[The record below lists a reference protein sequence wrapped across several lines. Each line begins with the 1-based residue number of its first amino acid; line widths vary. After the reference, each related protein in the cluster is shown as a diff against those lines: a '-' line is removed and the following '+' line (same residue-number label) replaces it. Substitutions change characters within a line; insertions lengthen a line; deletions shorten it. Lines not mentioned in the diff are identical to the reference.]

1 MPRGLVALFALLE
14 AFLVVAIGLLGP
26 VLFGIV
32 AWISLSGFTT
42 TPLGLWQLSVQVWAL
57 GHGVPLQVTL
67 EGSSAVLTD
76 ELASFSLS
84 LAPFLFAMITAVRGH
99 RAGRRLPE
107 SSEATFIIGV
117 LVAGV
122 GGFAALVLLS
132 GRTETVDFD
141 VVTGALRVVAPFVLG
156 LVLGWRPWLE
166 ERMSRN
172 SLGSV
177 LDRWRD
183 EMSVAVRIA
192 GFTLAGVVAVA
203 GVTLAVLVVTGY
215 ATMVSLYESLHAG
228 IAGGFV
234 VTAAQ
239 IAFVP
244 VAVVWMVAWFAGPGF
259 ALGSGAVV
267 SPFATTVGA
276 VPAIPLLG
284 IIPESTVV
292 GGWVTIIPGL
302 IALVAAARFSPWIA
316 SHGRVFNPGSA
327 ADVGRVAITAVVA
340 ATVVGSVAAVVGSYA
355 SGSAGAGRFG
365 LVGIDP
371 VLVALVLA
379 GGVLAGSFVGLF
391 AGKIVGDSTVKRTDG
406 NAPTPSR

>member
-26 VLFGIV
+26 FLFGIV

-57 GHGVPLQVTL
+57 GHGVPLQVSL
-67 EGSSAVLTD
+67 GGSSAVLTD

-84 LAPFLFAMITAVRGH
+84 LAPFLFAIITALLGR

-107 SSEATFIIGV
+107 SRQATFIIGV

-122 GGFAALVLLS
+122 AGFAALVLVS
-132 GRTETVDFD
+132 GRSETVDFD
-141 VVTGALRVVAPFVLG
+141 VLTGALRVAAPFVFG
-156 LVLGWRPWLE
+156 LVMGWRPWLE
-166 ERMSRN
+166 GRLSRN

-177 LDRWRD
+177 LYRWRD
-183 EMSVAVRIA
+183 EMGVAVRIA
-192 GFTLAGVVAVA
+192 GFTLAGVVAIA
-203 GVTLAVLVVTGY
+203 GATLAALVVVGY
-215 ATMVSLYESLHAG
+215 ATVVSLYESLHAG
-228 IAGGFV
+228 IVGGFV
-234 VTAAQ
+234 ITAAQ
-239 IAFVP
+239 MAFIP

-259 ALGSGAVV
+259 AIGSGAVV

-327 ADVGRVAITAVVA
+327 ADVGRVAITAVA
-340 ATVVGSVAAVVGSYA
+340 AAVVVGLVSVVVGSYA

-365 LVGIDP
+365 MVGIDL

>member
-1 MPRGLVALFALLE
+1 VPRGLVALFALLE
-14 AFLVVAIGLLGP
+14 AFLVVAIGLLCP
-26 VLFGIV
+26 FLFGIL

-67 EGSSAVLTD
+67 GGSSAVLTD
-76 ELASFSLS
+76 ELSSFSLS
-84 LAPFLFAMITAVRGH
+84 LAPFLFAIITAVLGR

-122 GGFAALVLLS
+122 GGFAALVLVS

-141 VVTGALRVVAPFVLG
+141 VVTGALRVVAPFVFG
-156 LVLGWRPWLE
+156 LAIGWRPWVE
-166 ERMSRN
+166 GRMSRN
-172 SLGSV
+172 SLGAV

-183 EMSVAVRIA
+183 EIRVAVRIA
-192 GFTLAGVVAVA
+192 GLTLAGVVAIA
-203 GVTLAVLVVTGY
+203 GATLAVLVVTGY
-215 ATMVSLYESLHAG
+215 ATVVSLYESLHTG
-228 IAGGFV
+228 ILGGFV

-259 ALGSGAVV
+259 AIGADAVI
-267 SPFATTVGA
+267 SPFVTTVGA

-292 GGWVTIIPGL
+292 GGWVTVIPGL
-302 IALVAAARFSPWIA
+302 IALIAAARFSPWIG

-340 ATVVGSVAAVVGSYA
+340 GAVVGSVAVVVGAYA
-355 SGSAGAGRFG
+355 SGSAGAGRFA

-391 AGKIVGDSTVKRTDG
+391 AGKIVGDSTVKRADG
-406 NAPTPSR
+406 NAPTSSR